1 LVSSSGAESTGESPH
16 PRNPVTNPTDTAEPT
31 TPTNL
36 ASNPAIDELGF
47 DQALAELQKTVAEL
61 EAGGLPLE
69 RSLAL
74 YERGVAL
81 HERCARLLTDAE
93 LRLKQLVSQ
102 AGGTVA
108 AVELATQEAADSD

>member
-1 LVSSSGAESTGESPH
+1 
-16 PRNPVTNPTDTAEPT
+16 VTNQTGTPDRT
-31 TPTNL
+31 TPD
-36 ASNPAIDELGF
+36 AGIGELGF

-108 AVELATQEAADSD
+108 AVELATEESAETD

>member
-1 LVSSSGAESTGESPH
+1 
-16 PRNPVTNPTDTAEPT
+16 VTNPTDAAEPAT
-31 TPTNL
+31 AAPGSPGATD
-36 ASNPAIDELGF
+36 IDQLGF

-108 AVELATQEAADSD
+108 AVELATEDASENE

>member
-31 TPTNL
+31 TATTV
-36 ASNPAIDELGF
+36 ATSDIDQLGF

-108 AVELATQEAADSD
+108 AVELATEEAAESD

>member
-1 LVSSSGAESTGESPH
+1 M
-16 PRNPVTNPTDTAEPT
+16 TNPTDTAEPA
-31 TPTNL
+31 
-36 ASNPAIDELGF
+36 ASTAQSSTAIDELGF

-93 LRLKQLVSQ
+93 LRLKQLVSR
-102 AGGTVA
+102 AGGTVGAVDLASEDA
-108 AVELATQEAADSD
+108 AESD

>member
-1 LVSSSGAESTGESPH
+1 MSTA
-16 PRNPVTNPTDTAEPT
+16 TAPTD
-31 TPTNL
+31 
-36 ASNPAIDELGF
+36 IDALGF

-81 HERCARLLTDAE
+81 HERCARLLTEAE

-102 AGGTVA
+102 AGGTLA
-108 AVELATQEAADSD
+108 AVDLATEEAGEE

>member
-1 LVSSSGAESTGESPH
+1 
-16 PRNPVTNPTDTAEPT
+16 VTNPMETAEPT
-31 TPTNL
+31 TATAPS
-36 ASNPAIDELGF
+36 AAAPAAAEIDQLGF

-81 HERCARLLTDAE
+81 HEHCAKLLTDAE

-102 AGGTVA
+102 AGGTLA
-108 AVELATQEAADSD
+108 AVEVATGGGEEPEP

>member
-1 LVSSSGAESTGESPH
+1 
-16 PRNPVTNPTDTAEPT
+16 VTNQTA
-31 TPTNL
+31 TPDST
-36 ASNPAIDELGF
+36 APDAAIVELGF

-81 HERCARLLTDAE
+81 HERCAKLLTDAE

-108 AVELATQEAADSD
+108 AVELATEEVAETD

>member
-1 LVSSSGAESTGESPH
+1 
-16 PRNPVTNPTDTAEPT
+16 VTNQTDTVET
-31 TPTNL
+31 TAGGT
-36 ASNPAIDELGF
+36 SEIDQLGF

-61 EAGGLPLE
+61 EAGGLALE

-108 AVELATQEAADSD
+108 AVELATEEVSESD

>member
-1 LVSSSGAESTGESPH
+1 
-16 PRNPVTNPTDTAEPT
+16 VTNPTDTAEPA
-31 TPTNL
+31 TNPY
-36 ASNPAIDELGF
+36 AEIGQLGF

-61 EAGGLPLE
+61 EAGGLALE

-81 HERCARLLTDAE
+81 HEHCAKLLTEAE

-102 AGGTVA
+102 AGGTLA
-108 AVELATQEAADSD
+108 AVDVAVGEGNEPEA

>member
-1 LVSSSGAESTGESPH
+1 M
-16 PRNPVTNPTDTAEPT
+16 TNQTETPDRPTADAGIADAAMPD
-31 TPTNL
+31 
-36 ASNPAIDELGF
+36 AGIAHLGF

-81 HERCARLLTDAE
+81 HERCAKLLTDAE

-108 AVELATQEAADSD
+108 AVELATEEASEAD

>member
-1 LVSSSGAESTGESPH
+1 
-16 PRNPVTNPTDTAEPT
+16 VTNQTEAAEPT
-31 TPTNL
+31 IAPAT
-36 ASNPAIDELGF
+36 ASEIDQLGF

-61 EAGGLPLE
+61 ETGGLPLE

-81 HERCARLLTDAE
+81 HERCARLLSDAE

-102 AGGTVA
+102 AGGAVA
-108 AVELATQEAADSD
+108 AVELATEEASETD

>member
-1 LVSSSGAESTGESPH
+1 
-16 PRNPVTNPTDTAEPT
+16 VTNPTETAEP
-31 TPTNL
+31 
-36 ASNPAIDELGF
+36 AANPNAEIGQLGF

-61 EAGGLPLE
+61 EAGGLALE

-81 HERCARLLTDAE
+81 HERCAKLLTEAE

-102 AGGTVA
+102 TGGTLA
-108 AVELATQEAADSD
+108 AVDLATDQSAEE